1 MKKRIFISYKRSDKR
16 RVFLIKNEIEK
27 HINES
32 CWIDLDGIES
42 HAQFVNVII
51 KAIDEADIFLFMYS
65 KRHADIVDY
74 ENDWSVR
81 EINYAQEEGKKI
93 IFLNIDGSPLS
104 KWFKMMFG
112 LKQQVDVNS
121 KEAMN
126 KLYVDLNKYLQ
137 KEDIPVV
144 TNALKIYS
152 KWVKFV
158 IPLILF
164 VLFIIGI
171 IGYSFIKK
179 EDNVSEEK
187 EELIVADT
195 SNIQIDTLFENQT
208 SNSIIVPEVSKV
220 IKPDTV
226 DVIAKKENSQLKS
239 KKKVVTKKTTKK
251 LTNLK
256 DTITLDLDG
265 FKKLV
270 TRLSLGEKFELV
282 KVLSEYISS
291 EQIEKASDSIYA
303 WIKNGELDSTKYY
316 IKGVT
321 KKIVFPDN
329 LEFNVLDVNFKMVLV
344 KGGLF
349 ERCVIS
355 EEVDSVGNI
364 KQKETI
370 EVVEIE
376 DFYIAETELTQG
388 LWKAIMGEDI
398 SQRRNRVNAI
408 WQLKG
413 KGDDMPMYYI
423 SYRDCKRFIKRL
435 NEILKNELGNNK
447 FVFPTDAQWM
457 FASQGGRKTHH
468 YAYAG
473 SKFLNDVAWF
483 YDNSSSY
490 THAVAS
496 KEPNELGLYDMNGN
510 VWEWCDFA
518 NKSINDV
525 YDQDDYLRVMCGG
538 CWSSERKEC
547 NVFMQDKRP
556 SKYANDNVGL
566 RLVLNIAQ

>member
-1 MKKRIFISYKRSDKR
+1 M
-16 RVFLIKNEIEK
+16 
-27 HINES
+27 
-32 CWIDLDGIES
+32 
-42 HAQFVNVII
+42 
-51 KAIDEADIFLFMYS
+51 
-65 KRHADIVDY
+65 
-74 ENDWSVR
+74 
-81 EINYAQEEGKKI
+81 
-93 IFLNIDGSPLS
+93 
-104 KWFKMMFG
+104 
-112 LKQQVDVNS
+112 
-121 KEAMN
+121 
-126 KLYVDLNKYLQ
+126 
-137 KEDIPVV
+137 
-144 TNALKIYS
+144 
-152 KWVKFV
+152 
-158 IPLILF
+158 
-164 VLFIIGI
+164 FIIGI

-208 SNSIIVPEVSKV
+208 SNSIILPEVSKV

-270 TRLSLGEKFELV
+270 TQLSLGEKVELV

-376 DFYIAETELTQG
+376 DFYIAETE
-388 LWKAIMGEDI
+388 
-398 SQRRNRVNAI
+398 
-408 WQLKG
+408 
-413 KGDDMPMYYI
+413 
-423 SYRDCKRFIKRL
+423 KR
-435 NEILKNELGNNK
+435 E
-447 FVFPTDAQWM
+447 
-457 FASQGGRKTHH
+457 
-468 YAYAG
+468 
-473 SKFLNDVAWF
+473 
-483 YDNSSSY
+483 
-490 THAVAS
+490 
-496 KEPNELGLYDMNGN
+496 
-510 VWEWCDFA
+510 WE
-518 NKSINDV
+518 
-525 YDQDDYLRVMCGG
+525 
-538 CWSSERKEC
+538 
-547 NVFMQDKRP
+547 
-556 SKYANDNVGL
+556 
-566 RLVLNIAQ
+566 